1 MIFPEITKSFGSHR
15 FQPCVTCQ
23 GSGRSGHSQCHRPEV
38 VAAEFGTGGWQFLR
52 RPCWVDQLHQVHQVG
67 ALEPW
72 GWVKWVKC
80 CEDMGEP
87 WGSSLFFGTLG
98 NLGMLDFWRFLVL
111 VGAGWFLAMLAIARL
126 SKFRHCRSGILPA
139 MSLASQTGDIQLIP
153 PYPRHVS
160 SDQALKLVITTALIQ
175 SNVFSFCDSQRCAKQ
190 IQRTVLNNLKQGP
203 CIFNSLFVATKPAS
217 KRWLNIK
224 KKRFSA
230 AEVEVADFPHARSL
244 FLDFQHRFLF
254 LSAYESPGCKGVW
267 LPLCQKNQPQYP
279 F

>member
-1 MIFPEITKSFGSHR
+1 
-15 FQPCVTCQ
+15 
-23 GSGRSGHSQCHRPEV
+23 
-38 VAAEFGTGGWQFLR
+38 
-52 RPCWVDQLHQVHQVG
+52 
-67 ALEPW
+67 
-72 GWVKWVKC
+72 
-80 CEDMGEP
+80 
-87 WGSSLFFGTLG
+87 
-98 NLGMLDFWRFLVL
+98 
-111 VGAGWFLAMLAIARL
+111 MLAIARL

-254 LSAYESPGCKGVW
+254 LSAYESPGCKGV
-267 LPLCQKNQPQYP
+267 
-279 F
+279 